1 MTEYD
6 EYGYPYVD
14 ESVSRG
20 VYDLAEKFS
29 QIYGDEAICASSKGD
44 YGGFTE
50 REWCINKYGYE
61 DYSEM
66 FAKGNFLFY
75 FLTTGEAAWLR
86 VYDVEFGILPIPKG
100 DASQPNYISGTGTWG
115 ASNVFVPKSAKDI
128 EMTDVMLEALASLG
142 YKYIKPAYY
151 DMILKSRS
159 TYDYDSKGMIDII
172 FETKRYDIIDFV
184 AIGGSINMDSDF
196 VRIVRGAIDENAS
209 SFVSRYKM
217 QAKTVNKNIN
227 RIRKMVERDQS
238 Y

>member
-1 MTEYD
+1 
-6 EYGYPYVD
+6 
-14 ESVSRG
+14 
-20 VYDLAEKFS
+20 
-29 QIYGDEAICASSKGD
+29 
-44 YGGFTE
+44 
-50 REWCINKYGYE
+50 
-61 DYSEM
+61 
-66 FAKGNFLFY
+66 
-75 FLTTGEAAWLR
+75 
-86 VYDVEFGILPIPKG
+86 
-100 DASQPNYISGTGTWG
+100 
-115 ASNVFVPKSAKDI
+115 
-128 EMTDVMLEALASLG
+128 MTDVMLEALASLG